1 MISKDDTR
9 YPLMA
14 NWLAG
19 LPAELGLQPQT
30 LRPASSDASF
40 RRYFRLDGQGRTLVV
55 MDAPPEKEDCRPFVA
70 IAQRLL
76 AQGLHVPEVLAQDT
90 EAGFLLLSD
99 LGTTTYYER
108 LLAPIDEVTL
118 QALYRPTIEALVQL
132 QQAPHADLP
141 RYDEARLLDELALFP
156 EWYVSRHGGHVLTDD
171 ERNSLQSLFAQL
183 AAHNA
188 AQPVVFVHRDFH
200 SPNLLLPQEGAVGVI
215 DFQDAVAGPITY
227 DVASLLFDARTTWDE
242 ARQLDWGIRYWERAR
257 ALGLPVAGDIADFHR
272 DWEWMGLQRNL
283 RILGVFARLGLR
295 DGKTG
300 YLVQHMPRVNT
311 YVRQV
316 ADRYGVFRP
325 LLRLMDVIDTRLAAK
340 SSGG

>member
-14 NWLAG
+14 DWLAT
-19 LPAELGLQPQT
+19 LPADLGLQPQT

-40 RRYFRLDGQGRTLVV
+40 RRYFRLDGEGRTLVV
-55 MDAPPEKEDCRPFVA
+55 MDAPPGKEDCRPFVA
-70 IAQRLL
+70 IAQRLR
-76 AQGLHVPEVLAQDT
+76 AQGLHVPEVLAQDAD
-90 EAGFLLLSD
+90 AGFLLLTD
-99 LGTTTYYER
+99 LGATTYYER

-118 QALYRPTIEALVQL
+118 QALYRPAIEALVQL
-132 QQAPHADLP
+132 QQAPYADLP
-141 RYDEARLLDELALFP
+141 RYDGARLLDELALFP
-156 EWYVSRHGGHVLTDD
+156 EWYVAGHGGHVLTDE
-171 ERNSLQSLFAQL
+171 ERSRLQALFEQL

-200 SPNLLLPQEGAVGVI
+200 SPNLLLPQAGVAGVI
-215 DFQDAVAGPITY
+215 DFQDALAGPITY

-257 ALGLPVAGDIADFHR
+257 AVGLPVAGDIADFHR

-283 RILGVFARLGLR
+283 RILGVFARLNLR
-295 DGKTG
+295 DGKAG
-300 YLVQHMPRVNT
+300 YLEHMPRVNT

-316 ADRYGVFRP
+316 ADRYGAFRP
-325 LLRLMDVIDTRLAAK
+325 LLKLLDVIDNRLAAQAP
-340 SSGG
+340 